1 MDNNKIE
8 ILHPHQPYLF
18 KLHYEFDWEAIKPI
32 CDELL
37 NDENNKTIPILKN
50 GLSSF
55 TNKVQ
60 PHTHPAF
67 FNFYSWLVPIVRNIA
82 LQGLGYAFTD
92 KLDISNSWLNLQNKG
107 GHTIE
112 HNHANCFIGTSTY
125 LNIPENSGYFECKDP
140 LELLNSSGYHN
151 SSNWRWKEIKTISG
165 DILVFPSWL
174 IHRTQENNTDE
185 GRYVLTTNFIN
196 DFRK

>member
-1 MDNNKIE
+1 MENNKIE

-18 KLHYEFDWEAIKPI
+18 KLHYDFDWQKMKPI

-37 NDENNKTIPILKN
+37 EHEHNKTIPILKN
-50 GLSSF
+50 GITSF
-55 TNKVQ
+55 RNEIQ
-60 PHTHPAF
+60 PHAHPAF
-67 FNFYSWLVPIVRNIA
+67 FDFYSWLVPIVRNIA
-82 LQGLGYAFTD
+82 MQGLGYAFTD
-92 KLDISNSWLNLQNKG
+92 KLDIANSWLNLQTRG

-112 HNHANCFIGTSTY
+112 HNHANAFIGVATY
-125 LNIPENSGYFECKDP
+125 LQIPENSGYFECKDP
-140 LELLNSSGYHN
+140 LELLNSNGYHN
-151 SSNWRWKEIKTISG
+151 SSKWRWKEVPTISG
-165 DILVFPSWL
+165 DILVFPAWL